1 MSDDLVTWV
10 VVMDGLLFGPYA
22 TFEEANA
29 VRHKWLGEVA
39 YDIRVQAVYPPSELE
54 GLE

>member
-22 TFEEANA
+22 TFDDANV